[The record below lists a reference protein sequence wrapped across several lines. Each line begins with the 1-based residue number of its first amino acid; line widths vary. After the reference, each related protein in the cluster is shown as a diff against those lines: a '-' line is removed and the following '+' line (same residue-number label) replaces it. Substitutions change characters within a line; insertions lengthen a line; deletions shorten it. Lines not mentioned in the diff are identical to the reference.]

1 VTLSQLFQVFNSS
14 TLDIHLYLQLLSAQ
28 NHVGSCQ
35 LEQTFHLDLLFFTVA
50 SSYFLIFVIVQSLWY
65 TMRLW
70 MVHCFAS
77 LMPSQFQVWTWGVL
91 YPSVI
96 SSYVCHSIQ
105 ISVLHFFFGL
115 CVLGGGGAFLFL
127 LYFFCY
133 F

>member
-1 VTLSQLFQVFNSS
+1 
-14 TLDIHLYLQLLSAQ
+14 
-28 NHVGSCQ
+28 
-35 LEQTFHLDLLFFTVA
+35 
-50 SSYFLIFVIVQSLWY
+50 
-65 TMRLW
+65 

-115 CVLGGGGAFLFL
+115 CVLGGVGGCYDPAVFLML
-127 LYFFCY
+127 TVSKGKVL
-133 F
+133 